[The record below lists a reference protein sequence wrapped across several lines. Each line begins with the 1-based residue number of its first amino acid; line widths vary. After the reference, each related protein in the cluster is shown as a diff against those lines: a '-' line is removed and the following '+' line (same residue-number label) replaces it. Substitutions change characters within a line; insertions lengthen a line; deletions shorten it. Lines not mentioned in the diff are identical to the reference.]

1 MVSRYVLN
9 HYLAILALFGVSFA
23 GRVQADDT
31 VLNIDSVLYVLD
43 CEMSQCDV
51 YMQKKE
57 EKLVS
62 LKTLLRQ
69 SADDHHCFALC
80 NELFE
85 EYKHYQYD
93 SAYVYAVRSL
103 RLAEQLQQPES
114 IALAKSSLI
123 FCYTA
128 VGFYK
133 EADEVNRGF
142 SVEGLTP
149 QMLEHYYFQCLYLYQ
164 NMRDFAVGNDSLW
177 QHYEYLREQ
186 ARAQV
191 LMNTDKNTDEY
202 QRNHSKDMLS
212 VEFLSPD
219 SMIERRKQLLDKYSL
234 SLHDQAVQYFMI
246 GEMCDKL
253 GRRTEATYYM
263 ALSAIND
270 IRSITRETSAGK
282 TLASYMYEAG
292 DIDRATRYIHRAQSD
307 ANFYNTRIRK
317 MEINSILPLIESK
330 RYEQMSRQR
339 NFLFAFGAFVLLTLL
354 LLVILYV
361 ILKKK
366 NRSLREARNEIEQKA
381 RERDAVNRQLSVTNM
396 QLQEANE
403 IKDSYIVQSL
413 YGDSSFVNEV
423 EEKCK
428 QMERKLKAKQYD
440 DLLSVIHGINIRQE
454 RERMSSSFD
463 AAFLK
468 LFPTFLEEYNKL
480 FPEEYQA
487 CLTDS
492 GMLPTEVRIFA
503 LMRLGIADTALVA
516 KYLNI
521 SQNTIYV
528 YKAKV
533 KAKSLVSK
541 EEFDNRIL
549 RICKLQGS

>member
-9 HYLAILALFGVSFA
+9 HYWVILALFGVSFA

-31 VLNIDSVLYVLD
+31 ALNIDSVLHVLD
-43 CEMSQCDV
+43 YEMSQCDV

-69 SADDHHCFALC
+69 SVDDHHCFALC

-85 EYKHYQYD
+85 EYKYYQYD

-133 EADEVNRGF
+133 EADEVNREF
-142 SVEGLTP
+142 SVEGLSP
-149 QMLEHYYFQCLYLYQ
+149 QMLEHYYTQCLYLYQ
-164 NMRDFAVGNDSLW
+164 NMRDFSVDNDSLW
-177 QHYEYLREQ
+177 QHYESLREQ

-191 LMNTDKNTDEY
+191 LASAAMNADVYRRTYT
-202 QRNHSKDMLS
+202 KDMLS
-212 VEFLSPD
+212 VEFLPPA
-219 SMIERRKQLLDKYSL
+219 SMIERRKQLLGKYSL
-234 SLHDQAVQYFMI
+234 SLHDQAVQCFMI

-253 GRRTEATYYM
+253 GRRAEATYYM

-270 IRSITRETSAGK
+270 IRSNTRETSAGK

-292 DIDRATRYIHRAQSD
+292 DIDRATRYVYRAQSD

-317 MEINSILPLIESK
+317 MEINSILPLIESR

-354 LLVILYV
+354 LLAVLYV

-366 NRSLREARNEIEQKA
+366 NRSLCEARNEVERKA
-381 RERDAVNRQLSVTNM
+381 CERDAVNRQLSVINM

-413 YGDSSFVNEV
+413 YGDSSFVNDV

-428 QMERKLKAKQYD
+428 QLKRKLKAKQYD
-440 DLLSVIHGINIRQE
+440 DLLSIINGINIRQE

-480 FPEEYQA
+480 FP
-487 CLTDS
+487 
-492 GMLPTEVRIFA
+492 
-503 LMRLGIADTALVA
+503 
-516 KYLNI
+516 
-521 SQNTIYV
+521 
-528 YKAKV
+528 
-533 KAKSLVSK
+533 
-541 EEFDNRIL
+541 
-549 RICKLQGS
+549 

>member
-234 SLHDQAVQYFMI
+234 PLHDQAVQYFMI

-317 MEINSILPLIESK
+317 MEINSILPLIESR

-354 LLVILYV
+354 LLAVLYV

-366 NRSLREARNEIEQKA
+366 NRSLCEARNEVERKA
-381 RERDAVNRQLSVTNM
+381 CERDAVNRQLSVINM

-413 YGDSSFVNEV
+413 YGDSSFVNDV

-428 QMERKLKAKQYD
+428 QLKRKLKAKQYD
-440 DLLSVIHGINIRQE
+440 DLLSIINGINIRQE

-541 EEFDNRIL
+541 DEFDNHIL
-549 RICKLQGS
+549 RICKPRES

>member
-191 LMNTDKNTDEY
+191 LMNADKNTDEY

-234 SLHDQAVQYFMI
+234 PLHDQAVQYFMI

-468 LFPTFLEEYNKL
+468 LFPDFLEEYNKL
-480 FPEEYQA
+480 FPKEHRAYLA
-487 CLTDS
+487 DD

>member
-191 LMNTDKNTDEY
+191 LMNADKNTDEY

-234 SLHDQAVQYFMI
+234 PLHDQAVQYFMI

-292 DIDRATRYIHRAQSD
+292 DIDRAIRYIHRAQSD

-366 NRSLREARNEIEQKA
+366 NRSLREARNEVERKA
-381 RERDAVNRQLSVTNM
+381 CERDAVNRQLSVVNM

-413 YGDSSFVNEV
+413 YGDSSFVNDV

-428 QMERKLKAKQYD
+428 QLGRKLKAKQYD
-440 DLLSVIHGINIRQE
+440 DLLSINTSVNFYR
-454 RERMSSSFD
+454 
-463 AAFLK
+463 
-468 LFPTFLEEYNKL
+468 
-480 FPEEYQA
+480 
-487 CLTDS
+487 
-492 GMLPTEVRIFA
+492 
-503 LMRLGIADTALVA
+503 
-516 KYLNI
+516 
-521 SQNTIYV
+521 
-528 YKAKV
+528 
-533 KAKSLVSK
+533 
-541 EEFDNRIL
+541 
-549 RICKLQGS
+549 

>member
-1 MVSRYVLN
+1 MVSRFWLNYCFALLVLV
-9 HYLAILALFGVSFA
+9 GMSFA
-23 GRVQADDT
+23 SRAQADVT
-31 VLNIDSVLYVLD
+31 GLNIDSILNVLD
-43 CEMSQCDV
+43 YEMSQCDA
-51 YMQKKE
+51 YTQKKE

-62 LKTLLRQ
+62 LKSLLHQ
-69 SADDHHCFALC
+69 SADDQHTFALC

-103 RLAEQLQQPES
+103 WMAEKLQQPES
-114 IALAKSSLI
+114 IALAKSSLM

-133 EADEVNRGF
+133 EADEMNRSF
-142 SVEGLTP
+142 SVEGLSP
-149 QMLEHYYFQCLYLYQ
+149 QMLEHYYSQCLYLYQ
-164 NMRDFAVGNDSLW
+164 NMRDFSVDNDSLW
-177 QHYEYLREQ
+177 QHYESLREQ
-186 ARAQV
+186 ARDQV
-191 LMNTDKNTDEY
+191 LASAAMNADVYRRTYT
-202 QRNHSKDMLS
+202 KDMLS
-212 VEFLSPD
+212 VEFLPPASI
-219 SMIERRKQLLDKYSL
+219 IERRKQLLGKYSL
-234 SLHDQAVQYFMI
+234 SLHDQAVQCFMI

-253 GRRTEATYYM
+253 GRRAEAAYYM

-270 IRSITRETSAGK
+270 IRSNTRETSAGK

-292 DIDRATRYIHRAQSD
+292 DIDRATRYVHRAQSD

-317 MEINSILPLIESK
+317 MEINSILPLIESR

-354 LLVILYV
+354 LLAVVYV

-366 NRSLREARNEIEQKA
+366 NRSLCEARNEVERKA
-381 RERDAVNRQLSVTNM
+381 CERDAVNRQLSVINM

-413 YGDSSFVNEV
+413 YGDSSFVNDV

-428 QMERKLKAKQYD
+428 QLKRKLKAKQYD
-440 DLLSVIHGINIRQE
+440 DLLSIINGINIRQE

-541 EEFDNRIL
+541 DEFDNHIL
-549 RICKLQGS
+549 RICKPRES

>member
-9 HYLAILALFGVSFA
+9 HYWVILALFGVSFA

-31 VLNIDSVLYVLD
+31 ALNIDSVLHVLD
-43 CEMSQCDV
+43 YEMSQCDV

-69 SADDHHCFALC
+69 SVDDHHCFALC

-133 EADEVNRGF
+133 EADEVNREF

-149 QMLEHYYFQCLYLYQ
+149 QMLENYYFQCLYLYQ

-191 LMNTDKNTDEY
+191 LMNADKNTDEY

-219 SMIERRKQLLDKYSL
+219 SMIERRKLLLDKYSL
-234 SLHDQAVQYFMI
+234 SLHDQAVQNFMI

-317 MEINSILPLIESK
+317 MEINSILPLIESR

-339 NFLFAFGAFVLLTLL
+339 NFSFAFGAFVLLTLL

-381 RERDAVNRQLSVTNM
+381 RERDAVNRQLSVINM

-403 IKDSYIVQSL
+403 IKASYIVQTL

>member
-114 IALAKSSLI
+114 IALAKRSLI

-128 VGFYK
+128 VGLYK

-191 LMNTDKNTDEY
+191 LMNADKNTDEY

-339 NFLFAFGAFVLLTLL
+339 NFSFAFGAFVLLTLL

-413 YGDSSFVNEV
+413 YGDSSFVNEI

-468 LFPTFLEEYNKL
+468 LFPDFLEEYNKL
-480 FPEEYQA
+480 FPKEHRVYLA
-487 CLTDS
+487 DD

-503 LMRLGIADTALVA
+503 LMRLGISDTTLVA

-541 EEFDNRIL
+541 DEFDNHIL
-549 RICKLQGS
+549 CICKPR

>member
-1 MVSRYVLN
+1 MVSRFWLNYCFALLVLV
-9 HYLAILALFGVSFA
+9 GMSFA
-23 GRVQADDT
+23 SRAQADVT
-31 VLNIDSVLYVLD
+31 GLNIDSILNVLD
-43 CEMSQCDV
+43 YEMSQCDA
-51 YMQKKE
+51 YTQKKE

-62 LKTLLRQ
+62 LKSLLHQ
-69 SADDHHCFALC
+69 SADDQHTFALC

-103 RLAEQLQQPES
+103 WMAEKLQQPKS
-114 IALAKSSLI
+114 IALAKSSLM

-133 EADEVNRGF
+133 EADEMNRSF
-142 SVEGLTP
+142 SVEGLSP
-149 QMLEHYYFQCLYLYQ
+149 QMLEHYYSQCLYLYQ
-164 NMRDFAVGNDSLW
+164 NMRDFSVDNDSLW
-177 QHYEYLREQ
+177 QHYESLREQ
-186 ARAQV
+186 ARDQV
-191 LMNTDKNTDEY
+191 LASAAMNADVYRRTYT
-202 QRNHSKDMLS
+202 KDMLS
-212 VEFLSPD
+212 VEFLPPA
-219 SMIERRKQLLDKYSL
+219 SMIERRKQLLGKYSL
-234 SLHDQAVQYFMI
+234 SLHDQAVQCFMI

-253 GRRTEATYYM
+253 GRRAEATYYM

-270 IRSITRETSAGK
+270 IRSNTRETSAGK

-292 DIDRATRYIHRAQSD
+292 DIDRATRYVHRAQSD

-317 MEINSILPLIESK
+317 MEINSILPLIESR

-354 LLVILYV
+354 LLAVLYV

-366 NRSLREARNEIEQKA
+366 NRSLCEARNEVERKA
-381 RERDAVNRQLSVTNM
+381 CERDAVNRQLSVIKM
-396 QLQEANE
+396 QLQEE

-413 YGDSSFVNEV
+413 YGDSSFVNDV

-428 QMERKLKAKQYD
+428 QLKRKLKAKQYD
-440 DLLSVIHGINIRQE
+440 DLLSIINGINIRQE

-541 EEFDNRIL
+541 DEFDNHIL
-549 RICKLQGS
+549 RICKPRES

>member
-31 VLNIDSVLYVLD
+31 VLNIDSALYVLD

-69 SADDHHCFALC
+69 PADDHHCFALC

-191 LMNTDKNTDEY
+191 LMNADKNTDEY

-339 NFLFAFGAFVLLTLL
+339 NFSFAFGAFVLLTLL

-413 YGDSSFVNEV
+413 YGDSSFVNEI

-468 LFPTFLEEYNKL
+468 LFPDFLEEYNKL
-480 FPEEYQA
+480 FPKEHRVYLA
-487 CLTDS
+487 DD

-503 LMRLGIADTALVA
+503 LMRLGISDTTLVA

-541 EEFDNRIL
+541 DEFYNHIL
-549 RICKLQGS
+549 CICKPR

>member
-31 VLNIDSVLYVLD
+31 VLNIDSILNVLD
-43 CEMSQCDV
+43 YEMSQCDA
-51 YMQKKE
+51 YTQTKE

-62 LKTLLRQ
+62 LKSLLHQ
-69 SADDHHCFALC
+69 SADDQHTFALC

-103 RLAEQLQQPES
+103 WLAEKLRQPES
-114 IALAKSSLI
+114 IALAKSSLM
-123 FCYTA
+123 FCYTT

-133 EADEVNRGF
+133 EADEMNRGF

-149 QMLEHYYFQCLYLYQ
+149 QMLEHYYTQCLYLYQ
-164 NMRDFAVGNDSLW
+164 NMRDFSVGNDSLW
-177 QHYEYLREQ
+177 QHYEALRGQ
-186 ARAQV
+186 ARDQV
-191 LMNTDKNTDEY
+191 LASAAMNADVYRRTYT
-202 QRNHSKDMLS
+202 KDMLS
-212 VEFLSPD
+212 VEFLPPA
-219 SMIERRKQLLDKYSL
+219 SMIERRKQLLGKYSL
-234 SLHDQAVQYFMI
+234 SLHDQAVQCFMI

-253 GRRTEATYYM
+253 GRRAEATYYM
-263 ALSAIND
+263 VLSAIND
-270 IRSITRETSAGK
+270 IRSNTRETSAGMA
-282 TLASYMYEAG
+282 LASYMYEAG
-292 DIDRATRYIHRAQSD
+292 DIDRATRYVHRAQSD

-317 MEINSILPLIESK
+317 MEINSILPLIESR

-354 LLVILYV
+354 LMAVLYV

-413 YGDSSFVNEV
+413 YGDSSFVNDV

-428 QMERKLKAKQYD
+428 QLGRKLKAKQYD
-440 DLLSVIHGINIRQE
+440 DLLSIINGINIRQE

>member
-1 MVSRYVLN
+1 M
-9 HYLAILALFGVSFA
+9 
-23 GRVQADDT
+23 
-31 VLNIDSVLYVLD
+31 LNIDSVLHVLD
-43 CEMSQCDV
+43 YEMSQCDV

-69 SADDHHCFALC
+69 SVDDHHCFALC

-133 EADEVNRGF
+133 EADEVNREF

-191 LMNTDKNTDEY
+191 LMNADKNTDEY

-219 SMIERRKQLLDKYSL
+219 SMIERRKLLLDKYSL

-317 MEINSILPLIESK
+317 MEINSILPLIESR

-339 NFLFAFGAFVLLTLL
+339 NFSFAFGAFVLLTLL

-381 RERDAVNRQLSVTNM
+381 RERDAVNRQLSVINM

>member
-1 MVSRYVLN
+1 MVSRFWLNYCFALLVLV
-9 HYLAILALFGVSFA
+9 GMSFA
-23 GRVQADDT
+23 SRAQADVT
-31 VLNIDSVLYVLD
+31 ELNIDSILNVLD
-43 CEMSQCDV
+43 YEMSQCDA
-51 YMQKKE
+51 YTQTKE

-62 LKTLLRQ
+62 LKSLLHQ
-69 SADDHHCFALC
+69 SADDQHTFALC

-103 RLAEQLQQPES
+103 WLAEKLRQPES
-114 IALAKSSLI
+114 IALAKSSLM
-123 FCYTA
+123 FCYTT

-133 EADEVNRGF
+133 EADEMNRGF

-149 QMLEHYYFQCLYLYQ
+149 QMLEHYYTQCLYLYQ

-191 LMNTDKNTDEY
+191 LMNADKNTDEY
-202 QRNHSKDMLS
+202 RRNHSKDMLS

-219 SMIERRKQLLDKYSL
+219 SMIERRKLLLDKYSL

-317 MEINSILPLIESK
+317 MEINSILPLIESR

-339 NFLFAFGAFVLLTLL
+339 NFSFAFGAFVLLTLL

-381 RERDAVNRQLSVTNM
+381 RERDAVNRQLSVINM

>member
-191 LMNTDKNTDEY
+191 LMNADKNTDEY

-234 SLHDQAVQYFMI
+234 PLHDQAVQYFMI

-292 DIDRATRYIHRAQSD
+292 DIDRAIRYIHRAQSD

>member
-191 LMNTDKNTDEY
+191 LMNADKNTDEY

-234 SLHDQAVQYFMI
+234 PLHDQAVQYFMI

-292 DIDRATRYIHRAQSD
+292 DIDRAIRYIHRAQSD

-413 YGDSSFVNEV
+413 YGDSSFVNDV

-428 QMERKLKAKQYD
+428 QLGRKLKAKQYD
-440 DLLSVIHGINIRQE
+440 DLLSIINGINIRQE

>member
-1 MVSRYVLN
+1 M
-9 HYLAILALFGVSFA
+9 
-23 GRVQADDT
+23 
-31 VLNIDSVLYVLD
+31 NIDSILNVLD
-43 CEMSQCDV
+43 YEMSQCDA
-51 YMQKKE
+51 YTQKKE

-62 LKTLLRQ
+62 LKSLLHQ
-69 SADDHHCFALC
+69 SADDQHTFALC

-103 RLAEQLQQPES
+103 WMAEKLQQPES
-114 IALAKSSLI
+114 IALAKSSLM

-133 EADEVNRGF
+133 EADEMNRSF
-142 SVEGLTP
+142 SVEGLSP
-149 QMLEHYYFQCLYLYQ
+149 QMLEHYYAQCLYLYQ
-164 NMRDFAVGNDSLW
+164 NMRDFSVDNDSLW
-177 QHYEYLREQ
+177 QHYESLREQ
-186 ARAQV
+186 ARDQV
-191 LMNTDKNTDEY
+191 LASAAMNADVYRRTYT
-202 QRNHSKDMLS
+202 KDMLS
-212 VEFLSPD
+212 VEFLPPASI
-219 SMIERRKQLLDKYSL
+219 IERRKQLLGKYSL
-234 SLHDQAVQYFMI
+234 SLHDQAVQCFMI

-253 GRRTEATYYM
+253 GRRAEATYYM

-270 IRSITRETSAGK
+270 IRSNTRETSAGK

-292 DIDRATRYIHRAQSD
+292 DIDRATRYVHRAQSD

-317 MEINSILPLIESK
+317 MEINSILPLIESR

-354 LLVILYV
+354 LLAVLYV

-366 NRSLREARNEIEQKA
+366 NRSLCEARNEVERKA
-381 RERDAVNRQLSVTNM
+381 CERDAVNRQLSVINM

-413 YGDSSFVNEV
+413 YGDSSFVNDV

-428 QMERKLKAKQYD
+428 QLKRKLKAKQYD
-440 DLLSVIHGINIRQE
+440 DLLSIINGINIRQE

-541 EEFDNRIL
+541 DEFDNHIL
-549 RICKLQGS
+549 RICKPRES

>member
-9 HYLAILALFGVSFA
+9 HYWVILALFGVSFA
-23 GRVQADDT
+23 DRVQADDT
-31 VLNIDSVLYVLD
+31 VLNIDSVLHVLD
-43 CEMSQCDV
+43 YEMSQCDV

-69 SADDHHCFALC
+69 SVDDHHCFALC

-133 EADEVNRGF
+133 EADEVNREF

-191 LMNTDKNTDEY
+191 LMNADKNTDEY

-219 SMIERRKQLLDKYSL
+219 SMIERRKLLLDKYSL

-317 MEINSILPLIESK
+317 MEINSILPLIESR

-339 NFLFAFGAFVLLTLL
+339 NFSFAFGAFVLLTLL

-381 RERDAVNRQLSVTNM
+381 RERDAVNRQLSVINM

>member
-1 MVSRYVLN
+1 MVSRFWLNYCFALLVLV
-9 HYLAILALFGVSFA
+9 GMSFA
-23 GRVQADDT
+23 SRAQADVT
-31 VLNIDSVLYVLD
+31 ELNIDSILNVLD
-43 CEMSQCDV
+43 YEMSQCDV

-69 SADDHHCFALC
+69 SVNDHHCFALC

-133 EADEVNRGF
+133 EADEVNREF

-191 LMNTDKNTDEY
+191 LMNANKNTDEY

-219 SMIERRKQLLDKYSL
+219 SMIERRKLLLDKYSL

-317 MEINSILPLIESK
+317 MEINSILPLIESR

-339 NFLFAFGAFVLLTLL
+339 NFSFAFGAFVLLTLL

-381 RERDAVNRQLSVTNM
+381 RERDAVNRQLSVINM